1 MVYTGTASIKNERTL
16 TEGSIVTLPIGELY
30 SNKPQQPA
38 PSGRK
43 SGKIIRMV
51 QSIQKYGLFSPVVVT
66 PTEVFPGITRYLVQ
80 ENEDVWQAACLA
92 GLMQI
97 PCLIA
102 QNSTKE
108 AEITDIFAQI
118 TSKSAD
124 MFEQAAAFRHL
135 IDCFG
140 LTQEEISRRTGTSQ
154 STIANKLR
162 LLHLTAA
169 EQKKILLNGLSER
182 HARALLRLKSPE
194 LRLTALETICRK
206 NLSVASTEALVES
219 FLPLKTSNLGQQGA
233 VFTAKAA
240 PPHIFAQS
248 TDSTTSSCNKE
259 ALPLVAESKMPSKF
273 VLHTLQPLY
282 NSLERTLAI
291 FRKTGRKA
299 TLESTETPQGL
310 TITIEI
316 PRV

>member
-16 TEGSIVTLPIGELY
+16 TEGSIVTLPIDELY
-30 SNKPQQPA
+30 SNKAQQPA
-38 PSGRK
+38 PGGRK
-43 SGKIIRMV
+43 SGKIIRIV

-102 QNSTKE
+102 PNSTKE

-182 HARALLRLKSPE
+182 HARVLLRLKSPD

-206 NLSVASTEALVES
+206 NLSVASAEALVES
-219 FLPLKTSNLGQQGA
+219 YLSLNAPVSSPQSINSATN
-233 VFTAKAA
+233 AA
-240 PPHIFAQS
+240 SPPHISAQS
-248 TDSTTSSCNKE
+248 AS
-259 ALPLVAESKMPSKF
+259 PIPAESKMPSKF

-299 TLESTETPQGL
+299 TLESAETPQGL